1 MEERMEQ
8 KSDAVFTF
16 LQDTK
21 DGKYAEIDRNIIEVP
36 RFLMTRND
44 YVFDQEMPVLFS
56 MTNQV

>member
-8 KSDAVFTF
+8 KCNAVFTF

-21 DGKYAEIDRNIIEVP
+21 DGKYAEIDKHIIEVP
-36 RFLMTRND
+36 RSLMNRNE

-56 MTNQV
+56 ITNQV